1 MFDFK
6 IEVESVFN
14 LLPNF
19 DKNSGQKM
27 KKQQEKIEIISS
39 FFEKYTI
46 YLYYVTVCQRI
57 G

>member
-27 KKQQEKIEIISS
+27 KKQQEKIEII
-39 FFEKYTI
+39 FHFLKNIRYIYTM
-46 YLYYVTVCQRI
+46 LRYVNE
-57 G
+57 